1 MHHAMGL
8 SHGMPKMAGGFWKT
22 RGLLDMNIGARIKKR
37 RTQLR
42 MSADELARKIG
53 KDRSTVYR
61 YESGH
66 IDNVAIATLESLAKI
81 LKTTPAY
88 LMGLDTDGHDFSS
101 AHVVRDGVVATF
113 VASNPTLVRHME
125 NWVREVGDIELT
137 DEEHQEL
144 IRYANYLLYKR
155 TGR

>member
-1 MHHAMGL
+1 M
-8 SHGMPKMAGGFWKT
+8 
-22 RGLLDMNIGARIKKR
+22 DIGTRIKRR
-37 RTQLR
+37 RTELK
-42 MSADELARKIG
+42 MSADMLARKIG

-66 IDNVAIATLESLAKI
+66 IDKVAISMLEPLAKA

-88 LMGLDTDGHDFSS
+88 LMGLDTEGRDFSS
-101 AHVVRDGVVATF
+101 AHVVKDGVIATF

-155 TGR
+155 TER

>member
-1 MHHAMGL
+1 
-8 SHGMPKMAGGFWKT
+8 
-22 RGLLDMNIGARIKKR
+22 MNIGPRIKQR

-42 MSADELARKIG
+42 MSADELARRIG

-61 YESGH
+61 YENGH
-66 IDNVAIATLESLAKI
+66 IDKVAIAMLEPLAGA

-88 LMGLDTDGHDFSS
+88 LMGLDAEGRDFSS

-144 IRYANYLLYKR
+144 IRYANYLLHKR
-155 TGR
+155 TLR